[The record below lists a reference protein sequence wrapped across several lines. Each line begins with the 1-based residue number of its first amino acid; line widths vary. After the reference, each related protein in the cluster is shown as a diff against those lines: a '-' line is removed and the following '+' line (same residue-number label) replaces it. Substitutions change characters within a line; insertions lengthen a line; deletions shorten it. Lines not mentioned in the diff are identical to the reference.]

1 MKRIKKLLVA
11 NRSEIAIRVF
21 RAAAELGIRTVA
33 IYAAEDRFCL
43 HRFKADETYQVGNEG
58 EPIKSYLNIDEII
71 RIALENNVDAI
82 HPGYGFLSENV
93 EFARRCREAGI
104 IFIGPSNETLD
115 SLGDKVK
122 ARHMAIKA
130 DVPVLNGS
138 DNPIADVEEAQAIA
152 DNLGYP
158 VILKAAH
165 GGGGRGMRV
174 IESADTLAESFA
186 TARSESLSA
195 FGSDEVFIEK
205 FITRAKHI
213 EVQLLGD
220 GEGNLVHLYERDCSL
235 QRRHQKV
242 VEIAPSPKLSPQLR
256 DDICAAAVKIGK
268 AANYMNAG
276 TVEFLVDDDA
286 DKFYFIEVNPRV
298 QVEHTVTEEVTGVD
312 IVKSQILI
320 ADGCRLDNERIGI
333 ANQAAVS
340 CQGFALQCRITT
352 EDASNHF
359 MPDYGKITHYR
370 SAAGPGI
377 RLDAGSAYSGAVVNP
392 FYDSM
397 LVKVTARA
405 GTFAAATERMSRA
418 LREFRVRGVKTN
430 ILFLEH
436 LIGTEVFV
444 SGDATTRFI
453 DNTPALFEF
462 KEARNRAM
470 GVLGY
475 LADIIVNGNE
485 TVAGRAEAQRRQSVP
500 LPPIN
505 YQPESKERPGSR
517 DKFKQLGAEQFA
529 QWIRRQDELLVT
541 DTTMRDAHQSL
552 LATRMRT
559 RDMLNIADAYRY
571 NTPQMFSLEM
581 WGGATFDTSMRF
593 LKESPWERLEQMREK
608 VPNILFQMLLRASS
622 AVGYANYPDNVVKA
636 FVKQS
641 AESGIDIFRIFDAL
655 NWTDNMRVAMDAANE
670 CGAICEASI
679 CYTGDIL
686 DPKKTKYDLKYYIKM
701 GKRLEKMGAHI
712 IAIKDMAGLCKP
724 QAIHKLVSEL
734 KQEVGLPIHFHTHDT
749 SGMSAASIMAAADAG
764 VDIVDMALAS
774 LSGGTSQ
781 PNMNT
786 LLSAIQFSNRASSIN
801 SKAID
806 ELSDYWRLS
815 REFYTAF
822 ESETL
827 PATSDLYAHEMP
839 GGQYTN
845 LLAQARAL
853 GLSSQWSRVCEVY
866 AEVNQLFGDIVKV
879 TPSSKAVGDMAL
891 FMVANDLTPADILDE
906 SRDHAYPESVLD
918 LISGRMGQPYGGFP
932 EKVKNI
938 ILRHT
943 EAVVG
948 RAGDSMQAVDFES
961 VGQQVAAIGDEN
973 NLQNQLSMILYPKV
987 YQDYYKFRRNYR
999 GTYALPTYAFFHGL
1013 KNGEEIRVTLEK
1025 GKRMIIKYL
1034 TTGEPQEDGTRTVF
1048 FELNAQPREINVID
1062 RSLGDGGSTARKA
1075 DPDNAGH
1082 IGAVMPGMVVSV
1094 AVQAGETIKKGQK
1107 LLSIEAMKMETTL
1120 NAEVDG
1126 LVKEVVVSDGSRIN
1140 TGDLLLIIEI

>member
-1 MKRIKKLLVA
+1 MKKIKKLLVA

-43 HRFKADETYQVGNEG
+43 HRFKADETYQIGKEG
-58 EPIKSYLNIDEII
+58 EPIKSYLNIEEII
-71 RIALENNVDAI
+71 RIAKDAQVDAI

-93 EFARRCREAGI
+93 TFARRCREEGI

-138 DNPIADVEEAQAIA
+138 DDPIQTVEEAQTIA

-174 IESADTLAESFA
+174 IESSESLAGAFEA
-186 TARSESLSA
+186 ARSESLSA

-220 GEGNLVHLYERDCSL
+220 NAGNLVHLYERDCSL

-242 VEIAPSPKLSPQLR
+242 VEIAPSPTLSPTLR
-256 DDICAAAVKIGK
+256 QAICESAVKIGQQ
-268 AANYMNAG
+268 ANYVNAG
-276 TVEFLVDDDA
+276 TVEFLVDDDT
-286 DKFYFIEVNPRV
+286 DQFYFIEVNPRI
-298 QVEHTVTEEVTGVD
+298 QVEHTVTEEVTSID

-320 ADGCRLDNERIGI
+320 ADGKQLNDEQIGI
-333 ANQAAVS
+333 NGQEDIR

-352 EDASNHF
+352 EDAANQF

-370 SAAGPGI
+370 SAVGAGI
-377 RLDAGSAYSGAVVNP
+377 RLDAGSAYSGAIVNP

-397 LVKVTARA
+397 LVKVTAR
-405 GTFAAATERMSRA
+405 GRTFNEATRRMKRA
-418 LREFRVRGVKTN
+418 LMEFRIRGVKTN
-430 ILFLEH
+430 ILFLEN
-436 LIGTEVFV
+436 LISTKTFLDGKT
-444 SGDATTRFI
+444 TTRFI
-453 DNTPALFEF
+453 DTTPALFDF
-462 KEARNRAM
+462 KETKNRAT
-470 GVLGY
+470 GVLSY
-475 LADIIVNGNE
+475 LADVIVNGNE
-485 TVAGRAEAQRRQSVP
+485 TVIGRPEAVRRQNVP
-500 LPPIN
+500 LPEID
-505 YQPESKERPGSR
+505 YQAETYGSR
-517 DKFKQLGAEQFA
+517 DHFLAMGAEKFS
-529 QWIRRQDELLVT
+529 QWILQQKSLLVT

-559 RDMLNIADAYRY
+559 QDMLNIADAYRY
-571 NTPQMFSLEM
+571 TTPQLFSLEM

-622 AVGYANYPDNVVKA
+622 TVGYANYPDNVVKA

-641 AESGIDIFRIFDAL
+641 AESGIDVFRIFDAL
-655 NWTDNMRVAMDAANE
+655 NWTDNMQVAMDAANE
-670 CGAICEASI
+670 YGAICEATI
-679 CYTGDIL
+679 CYSGDL
-686 DPKKTKYDLKYYIKM
+686 LNPNKTKYDLKYYIDM
-701 GKRLEKMGAHI
+701 AKRLEKMGAHI
-712 IAIKDMAGLCKP
+712 IAVKDMAGLCKP
-724 QAIHKLVSEL
+724 KAIHKLVTEL
-734 KQEVGLPIHFHTHDT
+734 KQSVGLPIHFHTHDT
-749 SGMSAASIMAAADAG
+749 SGMSAASVIAAADAG
-764 VDIVDMALAS
+764 VDIADMALAS

-786 LLSAIQFSNRASSIN
+786 ILAALQFSERASELKP
-801 SKAID
+801 KALD
-806 ELSDYWRLS
+806 ALSDYWRMT

-827 PATSDLYAHEMP
+827 PATSDLYSHEMP

-906 SRDHAYPESVLD
+906 NRDHAYPESVLD

-932 EKVKNI
+932 ETVKKV

-943 EAVVG
+943 KAVQG
-948 RAGDSMQAVDFES
+948 RAGETLPAADFEQI
-961 VGQQVAAIGDEN
+961 GQQIEAAGGLN
-973 NLQNQLSMILYPKV
+973 NTQNQLSMILYPKV
-987 YQDYYKFRRNYR
+987 FQDYITHRQSFR
-999 GTYALPTYAFFHGL
+999 GTRALPSYAFFHGL
-1013 KNGEEIRVTLEK
+1013 KVGEEINVTLEK
-1025 GKRMIIKYL
+1025 GKTMVIKYL
-1034 TTGEPQEDGTRTVF
+1034 ATGEPHEDGTRTVF
-1048 FELNAQPREINVID
+1048 FELNAQPREITVID
-1062 RSLGDGGSTARKA
+1062 RSLVGDNTGTRKA
-1075 DPDNAGH
+1075 DPADNAH
-1082 IGAVMPGMVVSV
+1082 IGAAMPGMVVSV
-1094 AVQAGETIKKGQK
+1094 AVKAGDVVKKGQK

-1120 NAEVDG
+1120 NSEVDG
-1126 LVKEVVVSDGSRIN
+1126 FIKEVVVAEGSRIN
-1140 TGDLLLIIEI
+1140 IGDLLLIIESQ

>member
-1 MKRIKKLLVA
+1 MKNIKKLLVA

-21 RAAAELGIRTVA
+21 RAATELGIRTVA
-33 IYAAEDRFCL
+33 IYAPEDRFCL
-43 HRFKADETYQVGNEG
+43 HRFKADETYQVGKEG
-58 EPIKSYLNIDEII
+58 EPIKSYLNIEEII
-71 RIALENNVDAI
+71 RIAKENNVDAI

-93 EFARRCREAGI
+93 TFAHRCREEGI
-104 IFIGPSNETLD
+104 IFIGPSNDTLD

-130 DVPVLNGS
+130 GVPVLNGS
-138 DNPIADVEEAQAIA
+138 DNPIQNVEQAQQIA

-174 IESADTLAESFA
+174 IESTDALAAAFA
-186 TARSESLSA
+186 SARSESLSA

-220 GEGNLVHLYERDCSL
+220 TAGNLVHLYERDCSL

-242 VEIAPSPKLSPQLR
+242 VEMAPSPKLDPQLR
-256 DDICAAAVKIGK
+256 DAICQAAIKIGRQ
-268 AANYMNAG
+268 AHYVNAG

-286 DKFYFIEVNPRV
+286 NKFYFIEVNPRV
-298 QVEHTVTEEVTGVD
+298 QVEHTVTEEVTGYD

-320 ADGCRLDNERIGI
+320 ADGCRLDDEKIGI
-333 ANQAAVS
+333 NSQDDIH

-352 EDASNHF
+352 EDASNNF

-370 SAAGPGI
+370 SAVGAGI
-377 RLDAGSAYSGAVVNP
+377 RLDAGTAYSGAIVNP

-405 GTFAAATERMSRA
+405 RTFTDAVRRMNRA
-418 LREFRVRGVKTN
+418 LREFRIRGVKTN
-430 ILFLEH
+430 ILFLEN
-436 LIGTEVFV
+436 LIGTKTFL

-453 DNTPALFEF
+453 DTTPSLFEF
-462 KEARNRAM
+462 EPTRNRAS
-470 GVLGY
+470 GVLNY
-475 LADIIVNGNE
+475 LADVIVNGNE
-485 TVAGRAEAQRRQSVP
+485 TVVGRPQATRRQAVAVP
-500 LPPIN
+500 DIQYDNDTTGMRQRL
-505 YQPESKERPGSR
+505 QRM
-517 DKFKQLGAEQFA
+517 GAPAFA
-529 QWIRRQDELLVT
+529 QWIREQKELLVT

-552 LATRMRT
+552 LATRLRT
-559 RDMLNIADAYRY
+559 QDMLNIAQAYRY
-571 NTPQMFSLEM
+571 NTPQFFSLEM

-593 LKESPWERLEQMREK
+593 LKESPWYRLERMREQT
-608 VPNILFQMLLRASS
+608 PNILFQMLLRASS
-622 AVGYANYPDNVVKA
+622 AVGYANYPDNVVRR
-636 FVKQS
+636 FVKES
-641 AESGIDIFRIFDAL
+641 AAAGIDVFRIFDAL
-655 NWTDNMRVAMDAANE
+655 NWTDNMQVAMDAAAE
-670 CGAICEASI
+670 AGAISEAAI

-686 DPKKTKYDLKYYIKM
+686 DPKKTKYNLKYYVEM
-701 GKRLEKMGAHI
+701 GKKLEKMGAHI

-724 QAIHKLVSEL
+724 QAIHLLVTEL
-734 KQEVGLPIHFHTHDT
+734 KQAVGLPIHFHTHDT
-749 SGMSAASIMAAADAG
+749 SGMSAASVLAAADAG
-764 VDIVDMALAS
+764 VDIADMALAS

-786 LLSAIQFSNRASSIN
+786 ILAAIAHSERASSLN
-801 SKAID
+801 PKALD
-806 ELSDYWRLS
+806 ELSDYWRLT

-853 GLSSQWSRVCEVY
+853 GLHSQWSRVCQVY

-891 FMVANDLTPADILDE
+891 FMVANNLTPADIVDE
-906 SRDHAYPESVLD
+906 TRDHAYPESVLD

-932 EKVKNI
+932 EAVKKVV
-938 ILRHT
+938 LRHT
-943 EAVVG
+943 KEVTG
-948 RAGDSMQAVDFES
+948 RAGASLPAVDFAA
-961 VGQQVAAIGDEN
+961 VGKKIEAIGGN
-973 NLQNQLSMILYPKV
+973 NNPRNQLSMVLYPKV
-987 YQDYYKFRRNYR
+987 YQDYVKHRQQFR
-999 GTYALPTYAFFHGL
+999 GTRGLPTYAFFHGL
-1013 KNGEEIRVTLEK
+1013 KGGEEISVTLEK
-1025 GKRMIIKYL
+1025 GKTIIIKYL
-1034 TTGEPQEDGTRTVF
+1034 TTSDAHEDGQRTVF
-1048 FELNAQPREINVID
+1048 FELNAQPREVTVID
-1062 RSLGDGGSTARKA
+1062 RSLVGETAGTRKA
-1075 DPDNAGH
+1075 DPAEPGH
-1082 IGAVMPGMVVSV
+1082 IGAAMPGMVVSV
-1094 AVQAGETIKKGQK
+1094 AVKAGDVVKKGQK

-1120 NAEVDG
+1120 NAESDG
-1126 LVKEVVVSDGSRIN
+1126 FVKEVVVNEGTRIN
-1140 TGDLLLIIEI
+1140 VGDLLLVLEAA

>member
-1 MKRIKKLLVA
+1 MKKINKILVA
-11 NRSEIAIRVF
+11 NRSEIAIRVL

-43 HRFKADETYQVGNEG
+43 HRFKADETYQVGKAG
-58 EPIKSYLNIDEII
+58 EPIKSYLNIEEII
-71 RIALENNVDAI
+71 RIAKENHVDAI

-93 EFARRCREAGI
+93 EFAKRCRQEGI
-104 IFIGPSNETLD
+104 IFIGPENETLD
-115 SLGDKVK
+115 GLGDKVK
-122 ARHMAIKA
+122 ARHLAVKA

-138 DNPIADVEEAQAIA
+138 DNPIDSVEEAQQIA

-174 IESADTLAESFA
+174 IESAESLAYAFE

-220 GEGNLVHLYERDCSL
+220 AHGNLVHLYERDCSL

-242 VEIAPSPKLSPQLR
+242 VEIAPSPKLNPELR
-256 DDICAAAVKIGK
+256 DAICAAAVKIGQQ
-268 AANYMNAG
+268 ANYINAG

-298 QVEHTVTEEVTGVD
+298 QVEHTVTEEITGYD

-320 ADGCRLDNERIGI
+320 ADGCRLDDEQIGI
-333 ANQAAVS
+333 SSQDDIH

-352 EDASNHF
+352 EDATNHF

-370 SAAGPGI
+370 SAVGAGI
-377 RLDAGSAYSGAVVNP
+377 RLDAGTAYSGAIVNP

-405 GTFAAATERMSRA
+405 RTFNDATRRMTRA
-418 LREFRVRGVKTN
+418 LREFRIRGVKTN
-430 ILFLEH
+430 ILFLEN
-436 LIGTEVFV
+436 LISTQTFV
-444 SGDATTRFI
+444 SGSATTRFI
-453 DNTPALFEF
+453 DTTPSLFTFE
-462 KEARNRAM
+462 ETQNRAT
-470 GVLGY
+470 GVLSY
-475 LADIIVNGNE
+475 LADVIVNGNE
-485 TVAGRAEAQRRQSVP
+485 TVTGRSEATRRQVVAS
-500 LPPIN
+500 
-505 YQPESKERPGSR
+505 PEVDYKADTYGMR
-517 DKFKQLGAEQFA
+517 DRLKAMGAEKFA
-529 QWIRRQDELLVT
+529 QWVREQKELLVT

-559 RDMLNIADAYRY
+559 QDMLNIAEAYRY
-571 NTPQMFSLEM
+571 STPQFFSLEM
-581 WGGATFDTSMRF
+581 WGGATFDTAMRF
-593 LKESPWERLEQMREK
+593 LKESPWGRLEQMREK
-608 VPNILFQMLLRASS
+608 NPNVLFQMLLRASS
-622 AVGYANYPDNVVKA
+622 AVGYANYPDNVVKQ
-636 FVKQS
+636 FVKES
-641 AESGIDIFRIFDAL
+641 AAAGIDVFRIFDAL
-655 NWTDNMRVAMDAANE
+655 NWTDNMRVAMDAAAE
-670 CGAICEASI
+670 AGAISEATI

-686 DPKKTKYDLKYYIKM
+686 DPKKTKYDLKYYVEM
-701 GKRLEKMGAHI
+701 GKKLEKMGAHI

-724 QAIHKLVSEL
+724 QAIHKLVTEL

-749 SGMSAASIMAAADAG
+749 SGMSAASVIAAADAG
-764 VDIVDMALAS
+764 VDIADMALAS

-786 LLSAIQFSNRASSIN
+786 ILASLAHSERASSLN
-801 SKAID
+801 PKALD
-806 ELSDYWRLS
+806 ALSDYWRLT

-827 PATSDLYAHEMP
+827 PATADLYSHEMP

-853 GLSSQWSRVCEVY
+853 GLHSQWSRVCEVY

-891 FMVANDLTPADILDE
+891 FMVANNLTPADILDE

-932 EKVKNI
+932 EALKNVV
-938 ILRHT
+938 LRHT
-943 EAVVG
+943 KTVTG
-948 RAGDSMQAVDFES
+948 RAGDSLVPVDFEE
-961 VGQQVAAIGDEN
+961 VGKQIEAIGGN
-973 NLQNQLSMILYPKV
+973 NNPRTQLSMVLYPKV
-987 YQDYYKFRRNYR
+987 YQDYVKHRQQFR
-999 GTYALPTYAFFHGL
+999 GTRGLPTYAFFHGL
-1013 KNGEEIRVTLEK
+1013 KGGEEVNVTLEK
-1025 GKRMIIKYL
+1025 GKTIIIKYL
-1034 TTGEPQEDGTRTVF
+1034 TTSEPHEDGQRTVF
-1048 FELNAQPREINVID
+1048 FELNAQPREVTVTD
-1062 RSLGDGGSTARKA
+1062 RSLVGNSAGTRKA
-1075 DPDNAGH
+1075 DASDASH
-1082 IGAVMPGMVVSV
+1082 IGAAMPGMVVNV
-1094 AVQAGETIKKGQK
+1094 DVKAGDVVTKGQK

-1120 NAEVDG
+1120 NAETG
-1126 LVKEVVVSDGSRIN
+1126 GFVKEVLVSQGSRIN
-1140 TGDLLLIIEI
+1140 VGDLLLVIES